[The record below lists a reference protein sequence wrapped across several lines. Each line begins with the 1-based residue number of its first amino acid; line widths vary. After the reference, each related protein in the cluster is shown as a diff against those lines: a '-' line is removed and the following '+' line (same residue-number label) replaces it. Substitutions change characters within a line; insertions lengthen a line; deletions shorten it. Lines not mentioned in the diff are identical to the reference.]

1 MHEPDFT
8 LSAGPTMSSLRVQQ
22 AQGRPMIFDYDP
34 VFQER
39 FRETERLV
47 AELFQTTKD
56 VVLMQGEAV
65 LGIEAAARGV
75 VTPGLKCLNLVSGV
89 YAKWF
94 GAWLRDYGA
103 EVVEVEVPYDEALDP
118 AQVREELERHGDFA
132 LVALV
137 HSETPSGVENPLAEI
152 GPMAKDAGALVFA
165 DVVSAV
171 GGTELLTDEWGVDIA
186 IGGPQKCLAGP
197 PGMSLCVISEDAWA
211 AIERNPNA
219 PRGSFLSLLDWRE
232 IWIKGGRV
240 KYPYTPSVSD
250 INGVHAA
257 VGECLDDG
265 LDEVI
270 ARHATA
276 ARACREGVKAM
287 GLELWPRSEDY
298 AAHCVTAIRCPEG
311 AEVKPTL
318 AHIRER
324 YGVMLSGGYGEL
336 TERLFRLGHMGPGAR
351 SLYPVVAV
359 SAFGRGLLDL
369 GPRRRRRSGCRRR
382 GDAGG
387 ALGEARGGRYVTR
400 LPPFERHRPASVEEA
415 TELLEHYGDDAIAYV
430 GGTEVFLLYKLGF
443 ADYAHVI
450 DLKGIDELRG
460 IERRDGVLRI
470 GAAETHRA
478 IERHE
483 TVRADWPALAEMER
497 AVGNLRV
504 RTMGSIGGN
513 LCFADPHSDPATFLL
528 ALDAALEARRGG
540 GEPRRIEIA
549 EFVSGPFEN
558 VLEEGELL
566 TGVLVPEPTPGA
578 AIVHRKFVLHERPAI
593 TVACHLRRDGDR
605 LADVRLAVGSAGVRA
620 ARARRRRS
628 SSPAPRSAS
637 STTRSS
643 ERARWSPTPPS
654 RSRTRTA
661 RSSTSVTSSGCSPA
675 VRCER
680 RSLRHRGVP
689 PRASRE
695 AAPRGAR
702 GADQVDR
709 VGALVEPEA
718 DGLRRLVVGA
728 DHRQSRA
735 RRSAFAGSCGIP
747 PFALAS
753 SSASTSSA

>member
-1 MHEPDFT
+1 
-8 LSAGPTMSSLRVQQ
+8 
-22 AQGRPMIFDYDP
+22 MIFDYDP

-152 GPMAKDAGALVFA
+152 GPMAKDAGALMFA

-219 PRGSFLSLLDWRE
+219 PRGSFLSLLDWRDT
-232 IWIKGGRV
+232 WIKGGRV

-250 INGVHAA
+250 VNGVHAA

-318 AHIRER
+318 SHIREG

-369 GPRRRRRSGCRRR
+369 GV
-382 GDAGG
+382 DVDLAAG
-387 ALGEARGGRYVTR
+387 V
-400 LPPFERHRPASVEEA
+400 EA
-415 TELLEHYGDDAIAYV
+415 TL
-430 GGTEVFLLYKLGF
+430 
-443 ADYAHVI
+443 
-450 DLKGIDELRG
+450 
-460 IERRDGVLRI
+460 GVLS
-470 GAAETHRA
+470 
-478 IERHE
+478 ERHE
-483 TVRADWPALAEMER
+483 V
-497 AVGNLRV
+497 V
-504 RTMGSIGGN
+504 
-513 LCFADPHSDPATFLL
+513 AT
-528 ALDAALEARRGG
+528 
-540 GEPRRIEIA
+540 
-549 EFVSGPFEN
+549 
-558 VLEEGELL
+558 
-566 TGVLVPEPTPGA
+566 
-578 AIVHRKFVLHERPAI
+578 
-593 TVACHLRRDGDR
+593 
-605 LADVRLAVGSAGVRA
+605 
-620 ARARRRRS
+620 
-628 SSPAPRSAS
+628 
-637 STTRSS
+637 
-643 ERARWSPTPPS
+643 
-654 RSRTRTA
+654 
-661 RSSTSVTSSGCSPA
+661 
-675 VRCER
+675 
-680 RSLRHRGVP
+680 
-689 PRASRE
+689 
-695 AAPRGAR
+695 
-702 GADQVDR
+702 
-709 VGALVEPEA
+709 
-718 DGLRRLVVGA
+718 
-728 DHRQSRA
+728 
-735 RRSAFAGSCGIP
+735 
-747 PFALAS
+747 
-753 SSASTSSA
+753 

>member
-1 MHEPDFT
+1 MPSRGRGSAPPPSSQIPLLKEIPILGDSLFSQHPIVYVGIALAFVVGWVLRRTSAGLSIRAAGERPEALDAAGVSVTTTRTLATLCAGAFAGLGGAYLALVGAGTFTPFITQGAGFIAIVIAMLSRGKAPWTIVGAVLFGMSLVDRHRATADRGRDPDRLRADAAVRRRDRRPGAVRAAVVPARGAGAAVRARGEMSSDLGEHSDADEERAMHEPDFT

-118 AQVREELERHGDFA
+118 AQVHEELERHGDFE

-152 GPMAKDAGALVFA
+152 GPMAKDAGALMFA

-232 IWIKGGRV
+232 TWIKGGRV

-250 INGVHAA
+250 VNGVHAA

-298 AAHCVTAIRCPEG
+298 AAHCVTAVRCPEG

-359 SAFGRGLLDL
+359 SAFGRGLADL
-369 GPRRRRRSGCRRR
+369 GV
-382 GDAGG
+382 DVDLAAG
-387 ALGEARGGRYVTR
+387 
-400 LPPFERHRPASVEEA
+400 VE
-415 TELLEHYGDDAIAYV
+415 
-430 GGTEVFLLYKLGF
+430 
-443 ADYAHVI
+443 
-450 DLKGIDELRG
+450 
-460 IERRDGVLRI
+460 
-470 GAAETHRA
+470 
-478 IERHE
+478 
-483 TVRADWPALAEMER
+483 
-497 AVGNLRV
+497 
-504 RTMGSIGGN
+504 
-513 LCFADPHSDPATFLL
+513 
-528 ALDAALEARRGG
+528 AALQ
-540 GEPRRIEIA
+540 
-549 EFVSGPFEN
+549 
-558 VLEEGELL
+558 VLSESQ
-566 TGVLVPEPTPGA
+566 A
-578 AIVHRKFVLHERPAI
+578 A
-593 TVACHLRRDGDR
+593 VA
-605 LADVRLAVGSAGVRA
+605 A
-620 ARARRRRS
+620 
-628 SSPAPRSAS
+628 
-637 STTRSS
+637 
-643 ERARWSPTPPS
+643 
-654 RSRTRTA
+654 
-661 RSSTSVTSSGCSPA
+661 
-675 VRCER
+675 
-680 RSLRHRGVP
+680 
-689 PRASRE
+689 
-695 AAPRGAR
+695 
-702 GADQVDR
+702 
-709 VGALVEPEA
+709 
-718 DGLRRLVVGA
+718 
-728 DHRQSRA
+728 
-735 RRSAFAGSCGIP
+735 
-747 PFALAS
+747 
-753 SSASTSSA
+753 